1 MDYIGG
7 ELELFADAHNWKA
20 YFSTV
25 LAPHLRG
32 RVLEVGAGL
41 GSTTLALCRP
51 GVEYW
56 ECLEPDS
63 RLQRELVAMLDR
75 HGWPCPVRAR
85 LGTLADLAENE
96 TFDTILY
103 IDVLEHI
110 TEDRAELA
118 LAARHLA
125 SGGKLVVLSP
135 AFQFLFSEFDAAIG
149 HRRRYK
155 KSSLLALTPPGLTPL
170 TCRYLDSVGLIASLA
185 NRMVLRASLPTR
197 EQIRVWNR
205 LIIPLSRILDKIV
218 YYWFG
223 RSIVAVWNK
232 A

>member
-96 TFDTILY
+96 TFDTIPL
-103 IDVLEHI
+103 
-110 TEDRAELA
+110 
-118 LAARHLA
+118 
-125 SGGKLVVLSP
+125 
-135 AFQFLFSEFDAAIG
+135 
-149 HRRRYK
+149 HRR
-155 KSSLLALTPPGLTPL
+155 S
-170 TCRYLDSVGLIASLA
+170 
-185 NRMVLRASLPTR
+185 
-197 EQIRVWNR
+197 
-205 LIIPLSRILDKIV
+205 
-218 YYWFG
+218 
-223 RSIVAVWNK
+223 
-232 A
+232 